1 MGGAQGPPREGKSA
15 LLAEV
20 GVVTPQGTVPSR
32 DALAALTGERGAGAA
47 GVLWVKARDTAEHAT
62 VHGTGLTTKNYPV
75 PERQEGGG

>member
-1 MGGAQGPPREGKSA
+1 MEPRAPPEKVSQLSSPRGAG
-15 LLAEV
+15 
-20 GVVTPQGTVPSR
+20 TPQGTAPSR

-47 GVLWVKARDTAEHAT
+47 GVPWVKARGAAEHAT